1 MPEAPMSTTRSLHH
15 DRRGVTLVT
24 SLLLVMLLTI
34 SIIAAFTRITADRR
48 TTLDSSGALDAYAIA
63 QNGVDRFLTLRTAE
77 PTTFPDSTTFDVA
90 GGRAAVVLR
99 RIRQKTANL
108 PAMYLITSTGWST
121 QNRYDPRAPRATRRV
136 AQVVQWSE
144 ATLAGGAALT
154 SLNGIDQQG
163 QPATYDGRNG
173 CSASDA
179 STWKPGLQMLD
190 ASDFEKSGN
199 QNPPQIYGSNG
210 NAIVDMGNL
219 QQALASLGFSW
230 NTVLQSINNVPNVV
244 HVPPVNN
251 TDDFNNFNF
260 PNQNV
265 KPWPVIVVDNQNA
278 GTYTTNQ
285 AGHGILIVTGDFATS
300 GNAFGW
306 EGLVLVGGKLTVN
319 GNSTWEGSVFA
330 GLNNNDP
337 NNPSVV
343 MPDNLINGQKTFLYN
358 SCSIADA
365 LSGFAGWAK
374 LGNARADNVPT
385 YN

>member
-1 MPEAPMSTTRSLHH
+1 MSTTRPLHR

-34 SIIAAFTRITADRR
+34 SIIAAFTRISADRR

-63 QNGVDRFLTLRTAE
+63 QNGVDRYLTGRTTE
-77 PTTFPDSTTFDVA
+77 PTTFPDSTAVDVA

-99 RIRQKTANL
+99 RIRQKTTNL

-121 QNRYDPRAPRATRRV
+121 QNRYDPRTPRATRRV

-144 ATLAGGAALT
+144 AKLAGGAALT

-173 CSASDA
+173 CSAGDA

-190 ASDFEKSGN
+190 ASDFERSGN
-199 QNPPQIYGSNG
+199 QNPPQIFGSSG
-210 NAIVDMGNL
+210 NTIVDMGNL
-219 QQALASLGFSW
+219 QQALAALGFSW
-230 NTVLQSINNVPNVV
+230 NTVLQSISNVPNVV
-244 HVPPVNN
+244 NVPPVNN
-251 TDDFNNFNF
+251 TDNFNNYNF
-260 PNQNV
+260 LNKSV
-265 KPWPVIVVDNQNA
+265 KPWPVIVVDNQSA

-306 EGLVLVGGKLTVN
+306 EGLVLVGGKMTVN
-319 GNSTWEGSVFA
+319 GNSTWTGSVFA

-343 MPDNLINGQKTFLYN
+343 MPDNLINGNKTFIYN
-358 SCSIADA
+358 SCAIADA
-365 LSGFAGWAK
+365 LNSFAGWSK

>member
-1 MPEAPMSTTRSLHH
+1 MSTTRSLHR
-15 DRRGVTLVT
+15 DRRGVTLIT

-34 SIIAAFTRITADRR
+34 SIIAAFTRISADRR
-48 TTLDSSGALDAYAIA
+48 TTLDSAGALDAYAIA
-63 QNGVDRFLTLRTAE
+63 QNGVDRYLTGRTAE
-77 PTTFPDSTTFDVA
+77 PTTFPDSTAFDVA

-99 RIRQKTANL
+99 RVRQKTANL

-144 ATLAGGAALT
+144 AKLNGGAALT

-173 CSASDA
+173 CSAGDQ

-190 ASDFEKSGN
+190 AADFEKSGN
-199 QNPPQIYGSNG
+199 QNPPEIFGSNG
-210 NAIVDMGNL
+210 NTIVDMGNL

-230 NTVLQSINNVPNVV
+230 NTVLQSVNNVANVFN
-244 HVPPVNN
+244 VPPTAS
-251 TDDFNNFNF
+251 TDDFGGFAF
-260 PNQNV
+260 PSKSV
-265 KPWPVIVVDNQNA
+265 KPWPVIVVNNA
-278 GTYTTNQ
+278 GNSTYTSNK

-300 GNAFGW
+300 GNAFAW
-306 EGLVLVGGKLTVN
+306 DGLVLVGGKMTVN
-319 GNSTWEGSVFA
+319 GNSTWTGSVFA

-343 MPDNLINGQKTFLYN
+343 MPDNLINGNKTFIYN
-358 SCSIADA
+358 SCTISDA
-365 LSGFAGWAK
+365 LSGFAGWSK

>member
-1 MPEAPMSTTRSLHH
+1 MSTPMPLHR

-24 SLLLVMLLTI
+24 SLLLVMLMTI
-34 SIIAAFTRITADRR
+34 SIVAAFMRISADRR
-48 TTLDSSGALDAYAIA
+48 TTLDGQGTLDSYAIA
-63 QNGVDRFLTLRTAE
+63 QNGIDRYLTTRTAE
-77 PTTFPDSTTFDVA
+77 PTTFPDSSLVTVA
-90 GGRAAVVLR
+90 GGQAAVVLR

-121 QNRYDPRAPRATRRV
+121 GNRYDRLAARSTRRV

-144 ATLAGGAALT
+144 AKLAGGAALT

-173 CSASDA
+173 CSAGDPT
-179 STWKPGLQMLD
+179 TWKPGLQMLD

-199 QNPPQIYGSNG
+199 QNPPQIYGSAG
-210 NAIVDMGNL
+210 NTIVDMGNL

-230 NTVLQSINNVPNVV
+230 STVLQSINNVSNVV
-244 HVPPVNN
+244 QVPPTNA
-251 TDDFNNFNF
+251 TDDYNGYNF
-260 PNQNV
+260 PNKNV
-265 KPWPVIVVDNQNA
+265 KPWPVVVVDNASA
-278 GTYTTNQ
+278 GTYTTNK

-306 EGLVLVGGKLTVN
+306 EGLVLVGGKMTVN
-319 GNSTWEGSVFA
+319 GNSTWTGSVFA

-343 MPDNLINGQKTFLYN
+343 MPDNLINGQKTFIYN
-358 SCSIADA
+358 SCSITDA
-365 LSGFAGWAK
+365 LSGFAGWSK